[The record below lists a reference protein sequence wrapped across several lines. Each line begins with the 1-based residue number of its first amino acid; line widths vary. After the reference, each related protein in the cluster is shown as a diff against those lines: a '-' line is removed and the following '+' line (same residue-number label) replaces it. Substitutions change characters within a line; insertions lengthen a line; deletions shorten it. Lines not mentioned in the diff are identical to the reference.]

1 VQVSEGLCNLAGCIA
16 TPYGFVE
23 GVIVHKAG
31 RVVSVT
37 GTPLDEAEARS
48 GARPIVVPGFV
59 DLHVHGGG
67 GADVMDGGDAIRK
80 ISRLHARHGTT
91 SFLATTL
98 TSPIADLQRA
108 FADLAI
114 HAPVNSPSTAGARV
128 LGVHLE
134 GPYINEN
141 KLGAQPPYTR
151 AFDLSEVES
160 LHARYPIR
168 LITLAPEIDGGLAAI
183 DKLAQAGFTVQIGH
197 TAATY
202 ELTKAALNSGARGF
216 THLFNAM
223 SGLHHRAPG
232 AVGAAMA
239 HSEYAEIIPDMQ
251 HVHPGAIRAALRSIR
266 CLYCVTDSTA
276 AAGMPDGQY
285 QLGRQTVSKCM
296 GGVRLA
302 DGTLAGSSLTMDVA
316 FRNLVQ
322 TMGLTLLDA
331 THRVATYAAD
341 FLGLSDRG
349 RIAKGAC
356 ADFVVLDRDL
366 NVVDVW
372 VEGHKQDIV

>member
-1 VQVSEGLCNLAGCIA
+1 MSVELCRLAGYIA
-16 TPYGFVE
+16 TTNGFID
-23 GVIVHKAG
+23 GVILHEAG
-31 RVVSVT
+31 RVRSVA
-37 GTPLDEAEARS
+37 GTPVGEAEVRS
-48 GARPIVVPGFV
+48 SGRPIVVPGFV

-67 GADVMDGGDAIRK
+67 GADVMDSGDAIGR
-80 ISRLHARHGTT
+80 ISRLHGRHGTT
-91 SFLATTL
+91 AFLATTL
-98 TSPIADLQRA
+98 TAPVVDLQRA

-114 HAPVNSPSTAGARV
+114 HAPLQTRSKEGARV

-134 GPYINEN
+134 GPYINEE

-151 AFDLSEVES
+151 AFDLSEVER
-160 LHARYPIR
+160 LHAQFPIR
-168 LITLAPEIDGGLAAI
+168 LITLAPEIDGGILAI
-183 DKLAQAGFTVQIGH
+183 RKLTQAGFRVQIGH

-202 ELTKAALNSGARGF
+202 ELTKDALDSGARGF

-232 AVGAAMA
+232 AVGAALA

-251 HVHPGAIRAALRSIR
+251 HVHSGAIHAALRSIR

-285 QLGRQTVSKCM
+285 QLGRQTVSKCT

-316 FRNLVQ
+316 LRNLVQ
-322 TMGLTLLDA
+322 IMGLTLLDA

-372 VEGHKQDIV
+372 VEGHKQDIK

>member
-1 VQVSEGLCNLAGCIA
+1 MSEGLCNLAGHIA
-16 TPYGFVE
+16 TPRGFVD
-23 GVIVHKAG
+23 GVVVHEAG
-31 RVVSVT
+31 RVVSVA
-37 GTPLDEAEARS
+37 GKPLGEPEVRS

-80 ISRLHARHGTT
+80 ISKVHARHGTT

-98 TSPIADLQRA
+98 TAPIADLQFA

-114 HAPVNSPSTAGARV
+114 HAPLNSRSTGGARV

-151 AFDLSEVES
+151 AFDMSEIEL

-168 LITLAPEIDGGLAAI
+168 LITLAPEIDGGLVAI
-183 DKLAQAGFTVQIGH
+183 RKLAQAGFTVQIGH

-202 ELTKAALNSGARGF
+202 ELTKAALNGGARGF

-232 AVGAAMA
+232 AVGAALA

-251 HVHPGAIRAALRSIR
+251 HVHPGAIHAALRSVR
-266 CLYCVTDSTA
+266 CLYCVTDSSA

-316 FRNLVQ
+316 LRNLVQ
-322 TMGLTLLDA
+322 IMGLTLLDA

-349 RIAKGAC
+349 RIAEGAR

-372 VEGHKQDIV
+372 VEGHKQDIAS